1 MKRKFISLDDETIIT
16 KENVQIIGEKI
27 AVCAIKHAQ
36 RFAYGTLDS
45 LYKGLLRDISY
56 NLTLE
61 QHFSDGYDIAQEA
74 ICYLCNF
81 FGHKLG
87 EICIPNIHKKLDS
100 IRMGCFK
107 HLYNYLRKQK
117 KHIQTEENLDDYIYM
132 NLEKYKKY
140 NETPSYNAVDKIINN
155 LNLTEQERMIAFY
168 ISSGVPLVKIAEF
181 INLSLRTIRRRKVQ
195 IIQKYM
201 QIYG

>member
-36 RFAYGTLDS
+36 RFAYGTLNS
-45 LYKGLLRDISY
+45 LYNGLIRDISY

-87 EICIPNIHKKLDS
+87 EICIPNIHKKMDS

-117 KHIQTEENLDDYIYM
+117 KHIQTEENLDDYMFM
-132 NLEKYKKY
+132 NLTPKEVKPCY
-140 NETPSYNAVDKIINN
+140 NKVDEILNN
-155 LNLTEQERMIAFY
+155 INLTEQERIIAFY

-201 QIYG
+201 QIYA

>member
-16 KENVQIIGEKI
+16 QENVQIIGEKI

-36 RFAYGTLDS
+36 RFAYGTLNS
-45 LYKGLLRDISY
+45 LYNGLIRDISY

-117 KHIQTEENLDDYIYM
+117 KHIQTLH
-132 NLEKYKKY
+132 
-140 NETPSYNAVDKIINN
+140 
-155 LNLTEQERMIAFY
+155 
-168 ISSGVPLVKIAEF
+168 LVMTYLIED
-181 INLSLRTIRRRKVQ
+181 VQ
-195 IIQKYM
+195 CVANTWFMMGKTFHLKHS
-201 QIYG
+201 